1 MSREVVKQR
10 ASLYCLSEN
19 ICRVAGGPCGDNYI
33 DAPAMALNN
42 ERQSDVE
49 TDASKIV
56 PFMYKN
62 SSPAGLHALK
72 QQVLSLLALLV
83 QQYKY

>member
-1 MSREVVKQR
+1 
-10 ASLYCLSEN
+10 
-19 ICRVAGGPCGDNYI
+19 
-33 DAPAMALNN
+33 MALNN

-56 PFMYKN
+56 PFMYKD
-62 SSPAGLHALK
+62 SYTAGLHALK

-83 QQYKY
+83 QKYKY